1 MDNYIYIL
9 NVRFSGDIHY
19 EKNIEDINITT
30 SMPSMILQ
38 PLVENCVNHGIRNMA
53 GEGRIWLSVY
63 EEDDKICISVR
74 DNGIGMSQDTIE
86 KVLNGTY
93 SEEDLSGDSNGIG
106 MDNVIARLKLYTG
119 FERVMDIISE
129 GENQGTEFI
138 IYLKKDMP
146 IA

>member
-1 MDNYIYIL
+1 
-9 NVRFSGDIHY
+9 
-19 EKNIEDINITT
+19 
-30 SMPSMILQ
+30 
-38 PLVENCVNHGIRNMA
+38 MA